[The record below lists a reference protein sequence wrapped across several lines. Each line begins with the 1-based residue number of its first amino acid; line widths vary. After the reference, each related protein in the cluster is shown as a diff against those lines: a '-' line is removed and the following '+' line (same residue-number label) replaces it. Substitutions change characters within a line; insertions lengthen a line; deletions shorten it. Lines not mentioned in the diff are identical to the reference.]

1 MRWCMFYS
9 GSVSPPR
16 QPANKKCVVP
26 RRSATATTMASGDE
40 KTPPGSPKKP
50 FGGKGGEEAES
61 SGKGEI
67 VRVVREFGG
76 APNWPM
82 LTKTN
87 YTPWA
92 IKVEAILDA
101 QGLWEAVAPAADAEV
116 DARKNKTARA
126 QLLQALPE
134 DILMQVS
141 TK

>member
-1 MRWCMFYS
+1 MFYS

-16 QPANKKCVVP
+16 QPANKKRVVP

-50 FGGKGGEEAES
+50 FGGKGGEDAKS

-67 VRVVREFGG
+67 VRVVLEFGG

-87 YTPWA
+87 YTAWA